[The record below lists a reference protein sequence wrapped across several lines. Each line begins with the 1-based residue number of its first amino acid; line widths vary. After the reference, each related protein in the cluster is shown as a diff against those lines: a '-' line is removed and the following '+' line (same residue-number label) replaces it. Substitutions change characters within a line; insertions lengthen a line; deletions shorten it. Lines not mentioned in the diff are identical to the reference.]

1 MESQAPANRQSSA
14 YRLASFHITQRER
27 ERERERLDFKQS
39 TVTICSGSITI
50 SSSSL

>member
-27 ERERERLDFKQS
+27 ESERLDFKQS